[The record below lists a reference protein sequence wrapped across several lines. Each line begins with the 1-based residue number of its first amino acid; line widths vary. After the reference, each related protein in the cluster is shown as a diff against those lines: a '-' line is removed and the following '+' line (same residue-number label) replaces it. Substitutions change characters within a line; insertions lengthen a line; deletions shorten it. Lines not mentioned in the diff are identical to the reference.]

1 MVSYPDEHRY
11 RSSTSQR
18 TPSVASSSRSSTLRG
33 VRQSRYS
40 KSHAGVFSP
49 AASSTS
55 SATSSNEY
63 PVYSRSGDV
72 EIILRSGRKEARYL
86 LHKLYLA
93 QSSAWFEDVLGLGD
107 GATVHSGGS
116 TSSHV
121 SVGQRVRFELDVKR
135 EGTPMLILK
144 VREPSNSFQ
153 SCMLTLI

>member
-11 RSSTSQR
+11 RSSTSNR

-49 AASSTS
+49 ASSVS
-55 SATSSNEY
+55 SASTNEY

-72 EIILRSGRKEARYL
+72 EIILKSGRKEARYI

-93 QSSAWFEDVLGLGD
+93 QSSAWFEEVLGLGD
-107 GATVHSGGS
+107 GATVHSGM
-116 TSSHV
+116 SSSSSV
-121 SVGQRVRFELDVKR
+121 SVGQRVRFELDTSKR
-135 EGTPMLILK
+135 DGIPMLVLK
-144 VREPSNSFQ
+144 VRNSYLILLF
-153 SCMLTLI
+153 MLI